1 MSRWVRLHQAAM
13 QNPKLVTLSDRQHR
27 TWINCLLMANADDGA
42 LPKVRDIAC
51 NLRMSIP
58 DAELVLSELVEVDLI
73 DLSVVSG
80 MRTLRMHDWKTHQ
93 YISDTS
99 TERVRKFRN
108 RNNGNGD
115 ETLLKRFSN
124 DGVTPPESYSYTD
137 TKNNLNGHYLE
148 PARAKDQGIRFDVLK
163 RRDDGKTNKLESRAE
178 GLGIPV
184 DDIVAKVI
192 AHKAKNRPAY
202 FTKLCVE
209 WLMPKLPGI
218 DEQILRDA
226 LWGKNDQYS
235 VVVNLLMAV
244 TP

>member
-27 TWINCLLMANADDGA
+27 TWVNCLLMAAADDGA
-42 LPKVRDIAC
+42 LPKIRDIAC

-73 DLSVVSG
+73 DLSVVAG

-108 RNNGNGD
+108 RNNGNVD
-115 ETLLKRFSN
+115 ETLLKRFRNVSE
-124 DGVTPPESYSYTD
+124 TPPESYSYTD
-137 TKNNLNGHYLE
+137 TKNNPNGLHLE
-148 PARAKDQGIRFDVLK
+148 PARVKDQGIKFDVLK
-163 RRDDGKTNKLESRAE
+163 GRDDGRTKKLESRAE

-184 DDIVAKVI
+184 DELVAKVI
-192 AHKAKNRPAY
+192 AHKAKNRAAY

-209 WLMPKLPGI
+209 WLAPKLPGL
-218 DEQILRDA
+218 DEQIIRDA
-226 LWGKNDQYS
+226 LWGKANQYQTITQ
-235 VVVNLLMAV
+235 LLCEL
-244 TP
+244 P